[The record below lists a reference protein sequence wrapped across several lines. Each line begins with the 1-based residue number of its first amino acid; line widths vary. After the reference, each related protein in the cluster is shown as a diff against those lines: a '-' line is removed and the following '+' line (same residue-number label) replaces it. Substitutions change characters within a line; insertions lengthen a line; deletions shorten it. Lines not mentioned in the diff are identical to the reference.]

1 MAELEPEE
9 FQRWSDIYYK
19 ASTSLENREQ
29 NVDEAAE
36 LIEKVRWLLPA
47 VLQLSIAFR
56 MHQIILASQRW
67 LRNFPRCFNIRRL
80 LWWKRHIRQY
90 CKFLKKTAYTVTRPF
105 SKFRCI
111 FLKKA
116 NFVSGEC
123 LLIRFFFFGPEV
135 IWSYWV
141 IVSISF
147 LCFRIFLTEFVPVG
161 SHSHWGQA
169 PRGRRRLVFCCCK
182 NLDKSL

>member
-1 MAELEPEE
+1 MVRVSKQFKKSLSVIRQQKVNLVIQCSFDRSYCERFFFRSGLRTLCIAMAELEPEE

-67 LRNFPRCFNIRRL
+67 LRNFPRCFNIRGL
-80 LWWKRHIRQY
+80 L
-90 CKFLKKTAYTVTRPF
+90 
-105 SKFRCI
+105 
-111 FLKKA
+111 
-116 NFVSGEC
+116 
-123 LLIRFFFFGPEV
+123 
-135 IWSYWV
+135 
-141 IVSISF
+141 
-147 LCFRIFLTEFVPVG
+147 
-161 SHSHWGQA
+161 
-169 PRGRRRLVFCCCK
+169 
-182 NLDKSL
+182 

>member
-80 LWWKRHIRQY
+80 L
-90 CKFLKKTAYTVTRPF
+90 
-105 SKFRCI
+105 
-111 FLKKA
+111 
-116 NFVSGEC
+116 
-123 LLIRFFFFGPEV
+123 
-135 IWSYWV
+135 
-141 IVSISF
+141 
-147 LCFRIFLTEFVPVG
+147 
-161 SHSHWGQA
+161 
-169 PRGRRRLVFCCCK
+169 
-182 NLDKSL
+182 

>member
-56 MHQIILASQRW
+56 MHQIILASQQW
-67 LRNFPRCFNIRRL
+67 LRNFPRCFNIRGL
-80 LWWKRHIRQY
+80 L
-90 CKFLKKTAYTVTRPF
+90 
-105 SKFRCI
+105 
-111 FLKKA
+111 
-116 NFVSGEC
+116 
-123 LLIRFFFFGPEV
+123 
-135 IWSYWV
+135 
-141 IVSISF
+141 
-147 LCFRIFLTEFVPVG
+147 
-161 SHSHWGQA
+161 
-169 PRGRRRLVFCCCK
+169 
-182 NLDKSL
+182 